1 MSNPLLAPSKF
12 GRGAGPPTTWPGG
25 QPAGPSGGPSGAPFP
40 PPGGA
45 SWPPPPPGGSSPPPH
60 PGGSFPPPAPPG
72 ARGTLRR
79 QGVASATAV
88 LLGIVLVT
96 AVVGWN
102 LVRTST
108 EVVLTG
114 DGQVVEQTSVDLP
127 LWLFPAII
135 VGFVLAMAAFF
146 RPPWARVLGPLYAV
160 VEGLVVGAVSR
171 FYEEQFEGI
180 VLQAVGLTMAVFL
193 VMLVLYATGRIRVT
207 PRFRQGII
215 AATGAI
221 LLVYVATAVM
231 HLFGG
236 NMPFIHDA
244 GPVGIGF
251 SLVVVTIAALNLTL
265 DFDFIDRAERAGAP
279 RELEWFAA
287 LGLTVTLVWLY
298 LEILRLLAKLNRR

>member
-12 GRGAGPPTTWPGG
+12 GPAAGPPTTWPGG
-25 QPAGPSGGPSGAPFP
+25 QPAGPTGGPSGAPFP
-40 PPGGA
+40 PPPGA
-45 SWPPPPPGGSSPPPH
+45 WPPPPPGGSFPPPH
-60 PGGSFPPPAPPG
+60 PGGSFPPPAAPG

-88 LLGIVLVT
+88 LLGIILVA

-102 LVRTST
+102 VVRTST
-108 EVVLTG
+108 DVVLTA
-114 DGQVVEQTSVDLP
+114 DGQVVQQTTVDLP
-127 LWLFPAII
+127 LWLLPAALVAIAAVI
-135 VGFVLAMAAFF
+135 AAFF
-146 RPPWARVLGPLYAV
+146 RPPWARFLGPLYAV
-160 VEGLVVGAVSR
+160 VEGLVVGVISR
-171 FYEEQFEGI
+171 FYEEQFDGI

-207 PRFRQGII
+207 PRFRQGVI

-221 LLVYVATAVM
+221 LIVYVATAVM
-231 HLFGG
+231 RLFGG

-251 SLVVVTIAALNLTL
+251 SLVVITIAALNLTL

-279 RELEWFAA
+279 RQLEWFAA